1 MSSITNNTESGGS
14 AAITPAGSGAGA
26 SLPGEKIEPDQI
38 ASGSLQTNRINPC
51 EPVPGAVGTG
61 AGEPTITSPETGTD
75 EPEPAGNDYLRSN
88 GVISRALRL
97 LKTWGFAP
105 ARISISPVPVDILAF
120 RKYKPFLIQVIYSRK
135 PVPDAKTLQK
145 DYAGK
150 IQHLRMLG
158 APEHFRKIVMVYSS
172 KCGWKYYDVLPGGLI
187 PAWDLPE
194 GSDH

>member
-1 MSSITNNTESGGS
+1 MSSTTNNTESGGS
-14 AAITPAGSGAGA
+14 AAIAPAGSGAGA

-38 ASGSLQTNRINPC
+38 ASGSLQTSRINPC
-51 EPVPGAVGTG
+51 ESVPGSIGTG
-61 AGEPTITSPETGTD
+61 AGEPTITSPETGTG

-88 GVISRALRL
+88 GIISRALRL

-120 RKYKPFLIQVIYSRK
+120 RKESSFLIQVIYSRK

-145 DYAGK
+145 EYAER
-150 IQHLRMLG
+150 IQNLRTMG
-158 APEHFRKIVMVYSS
+158 APKDFRKIMMIYSS

-187 PAWDLPE
+187 PAWDLLE